1 MQEDQNV
8 SRGSDSKT
16 SRISSRKQPKKPPSL
31 LGTILKLLLAVVVI
45 VALAAAGII
54 LMNVLNRSGSPVNI
68 SLSSPESSLNPVE
81 AAAVGAY
88 LAVNQEALQT
98 PVDRNADPE
107 YFNIESGEHA
117 AQIADDLVAQGIIA
131 DATLFRRYLSYHGL
145 DVRLEA
151 GTYELSASMTIPE
164 IAYQLTDAAPPE
176 ITVTVPEGWRR
187 EQIAAWIDQQPD
199 LPFTGSDFL
208 IASGPGAAI
217 PEDITF
223 AADIPSGMSL
233 EGFLFPDTY
242 RLAIDAT
249 AQDLVERMLYTFD
262 ARVTGDLRQQAAA
275 NGLSLYQAVTVASIV
290 EREARVADE
299 RPTIADVY
307 LNRLEAGM
315 KLEADPTVQYAMGYQ
330 ADADQWWNLNLTQED
345 YYAVDSPYNTY
356 LYPGLPP
363 GPIANPGLSAIQA
376 VLQPDDTP
384 YLYFRATCDDSGRHN
399 FATTFEEH
407 VANACP

>member
-1 MQEDQNV
+1 MQEGQNV
-8 SRGSDSKT
+8 SQGDDSKI
-16 SRISSRKQPKKPPSL
+16 SRISSRKQPKKRSSV
-31 LGTILKLLLAVVVI
+31 LGTIFKLLLAAVVI
-45 VALAAAGII
+45 IALAVAGII
-54 LMNVLNRSGSPVNI
+54 LMNVLNRTSSPVSVSLGSPD
-68 SLSSPESSLNPVE
+68 SSLNPVE
-81 AAAVGAY
+81 AAALGAY

-98 PVDRNADPE
+98 PVDIRAEPQF
-107 YFNIESGEHA
+107 FNIESGEHA
-117 AQIADDLVAQGIIA
+117 AQIADELVAQGIIA
-131 DATLFRRYLSYHGL
+131 DPTLFRRYLSYHGL

-164 IAYQLTDAAPPE
+164 IAYQLTDAEPPDV
-176 ITVTVPEGWRR
+176 TVTVPEGWRR

-199 LPFTGSDFL
+199 LPFTGADFL
-208 IASGPGAAI
+208 IASGPGAAV
-217 PEDITF
+217 PEDVTF
-223 AADIPSGMSL
+223 AGDIPDGMSL

-242 RLAIDAT
+242 RLALDAT
-249 AQDLVERMLYTFD
+249 AQDLVERMLYNFD

-275 NGLSLYQAVTVASIV
+275 NGLTLYQAVTVASIV

-307 LNRLEAGM
+307 LNRLEVGM

-330 ADADQWWNLNLTQED
+330 VDTDQWWNLNLTQDD

-356 LYPGLPP
+356 LYPGFPP

-376 VLQPDDTP
+376 VIQPADTP

-407 VANACP
+407 VANACQ